1 MALAPRYNPDK
12 FRYIHQNGWTAN
24 ASRLVCQYLGFQGAY
39 ATVNGSLYGESSHDA
54 YAKVGVVSCPT
65 NATNIT
71 DCWIG
76 EETNYDVDATIGIA
90 CCSASPSMSPGS
102 PLGLESGAIPDS
114 SITASSYAHS
124 EAYPRFA
131 RLNGPHRWCSS
142 QLNTDQWLQVQFE
155 SNYLVS
161 GIVTQ
166 GRGAAFDRYVTS
178 YKISSSIDNMVW
190 TEYMDPFTGSVKVFP
205 ANYDMTSEVRH
216 YFRRAI
222 TASSIRLHPNTYY
235 VCICLRLELIG
246 SRLRQRRWKVLS
258 LFSWPAYVAQD
269 SEPHSRVLRTQA
281 WRLKSPLRLTRSKA
295 FVRSVKAMYSGFCC
309 SRHLSCSWRSE
320 KIMSSVDRPALK
332 PHCDSGY
339 TRERAVRGVQTLPG
353 TTQFFDP
360 ALQRWTL
367 PSLVLA
373 AALGRYSTLPLDL
386 FPKERMNQYNLAPA
400 QLQELPEA
408 DIDNHSELCP
418 LDRGL
423 PLGVGDGRIPDSSMS
438 SSSWINIHHQ
448 AQYGRLDKQPN
459 SGGYSAS
466 WVPREDDQDKWIKID
481 LGEVFMVTGVITQ
494 GRANHGRWVTSIH
507 ISTSLND
514 IDWIFAIDPL
524 SNGPKV
530 YPANYDRNTH
540 VTSLLP
546 NPLRARYVR
555 IHPITFM
562 NYVSMRV
569 EVLGRVI

>member
-1 MALAPRYNPDK
+1 MCPHLTKAPCPSVLSDDGTVIQYIPKPIKANAYTLPQLPPEMNIPKDVKRYVCTKPACLSDPCLHQSQCTETDEGFNCTCRDATFVETVRIIGGKSAEGRMALAPRYSPDK
-12 FRYIHQNGWTAN
+12 FRFIHQNGWTAN
-24 ASRLVCQYLGFQGAY
+24 ASRLVCQYLGFGGSY
-39 ATVNGSLYGESSHDA
+39 ATVNGNLYGESSQDA

-76 EETNYDVDATIGIA
+76 EETNYDVDATIGIL

-114 SITASSYAHS
+114 SITASSYYSDPSVRH
-124 EAYPRFA
+124 EPQYA
-131 RLNGPHRWCSS
+131 RLNGPQEWCTSE
-142 QLNTDQWLQVQFE
+142 LNTDQWLQVQFK

-166 GRGAAFDRYVTS
+166 GRVTAAANDHYVTS
-178 YKISSSIDNMVW
+178 YKISSSVDNLVW

-205 ANYDMTSEVRH
+205 ANYDITSEVRH

-222 TASSIRLHPNTYY
+222 TAISIRLHPNTYNGR
-235 VCICLRLELIG
+235 ICLRLELIG
-246 SRLRQRRWKVLS
+246 YGPL
-258 LFSWPAYVAQD
+258 QD
-269 SEPHSRVLRTQA
+269 T
-281 WRLKSPLRLTRSKA
+281 
-295 FVRSVKAMYSGFCC
+295 
-309 SRHLSCSWRSE
+309 
-320 KIMSSVDRPALK
+320 I
-332 PHCDSGY
+332 
-339 TRERAVRGVQTLPG
+339 
-353 TTQFFDP
+353 
-360 ALQRWTL
+360 
-367 PSLVLA
+367 
-373 AALGRYSTLPLDL
+373 
-386 FPKERMNQYNLAPA
+386 
-400 QLQELPEA
+400 A
-408 DIDNHSELCP
+408 DIDHHSELCP

-438 SSSWINIHHQ
+438 SSSFIHFVHQ
-448 AQYGRLDKQPN
+448 ARYGRLDRQPN
-459 SGGYSAS
+459 GDGAS
-466 WVPREDDQDKWIKID
+466 WVPRVDDQDRWLKID

-494 GRANHGRWVTSIH
+494 GRTSFEQWATSIH

-530 YPANYDRNTH
+530 YPANYDRDTH

-562 NYVSMRV
+562 NHASMRV